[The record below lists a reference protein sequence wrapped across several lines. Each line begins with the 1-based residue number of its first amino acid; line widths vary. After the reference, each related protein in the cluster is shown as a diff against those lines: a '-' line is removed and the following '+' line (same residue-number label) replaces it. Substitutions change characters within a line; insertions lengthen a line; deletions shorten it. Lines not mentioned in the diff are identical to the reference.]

1 MGSPPPVNALI
12 SHTEKETMKVSRPLL
27 LQLSLVT
34 ALSSASVIFPG
45 GGRIAAE
52 SRTSTL
58 NLECVPIDQ
67 CVPYADLIEDIAED
81 EQVFGGN
88 SLNETAAFDFCEID
102 NATTTSDVNLGVLCP
117 TSDED
122 LGVPATSSEQ
132 EEEEECDC
140 VVIGDCDEVLDLIR
154 NRFFDILNSSY
165 KMCGFQG
172 LTPKFCCPRGDTP
185 ISIVDRLRNGL
196 KE

>member
-1 MGSPPPVNALI
+1 
-12 SHTEKETMKVSRPLL
+12 MKVSRPLL

-45 GGRIAAE
+45 GRRIAAE

-102 NATTTSDVNLGVLCP
+102 NTNATTTSDVNLGVLCP

-122 LGVPATSSEQ
+122 LGVPATSSDQ